1 MRAGRL
7 RHVIEILRPTGG
19 LDAAGQEIEGGS
31 GWETWLAD
39 VPAFVNP
46 IRGSEAVQAGVT
58 VQAVA
63 DYEIVIRYV
72 PGVLQTMRVIWQET
86 YDSPPIIRGFDIV
99 GAPQI
104 FAARREIKLSCKER
118 DSHGWRG

>member
-7 RHVIEILRPTGG
+7 KHRVEILHRVGG
-19 LDAAGQEIEGGS
+19 LDDAGQEIEGDE
-31 GWETWLAD
+31 GWEVWQGG

-46 IRGSEAVQAGVT
+46 VRGVEGVQAGVL
-58 VQAVA
+58 VQGVS
-63 DYEIVIRYV
+63 DYEITLRYI
-72 PGVLQTMRVIWQET
+72 PGIVQTMRVRWHET
-86 YDSPPIIRGFDIV
+86 YDSPAIVHEFDIV